1 MKKEPMDP
9 RLEAAGEVVRLYR
22 LSTFADIPDE
32 DAEDVFE
39 AYEAA
44 LENLSRVWGDAPL
57 PARKHT

>member
-22 LSTFADIPDE
+22 LSTFVDIPDE

-39 AYEAA
+39 EYEAA
-44 LENLSRVWGDAPL
+44 LENLSRVWGESPL
-57 PARKHT
+57 PVRKHP